1 MHRTEYDFEKQIELL
16 DLLVIFFSRKI
27 VQFKF
32 VFDRLAL
39 VYDMKA
45 MEIAETTL
53 VARSNSN

>member
-27 VQFKF
+27 VQFKL